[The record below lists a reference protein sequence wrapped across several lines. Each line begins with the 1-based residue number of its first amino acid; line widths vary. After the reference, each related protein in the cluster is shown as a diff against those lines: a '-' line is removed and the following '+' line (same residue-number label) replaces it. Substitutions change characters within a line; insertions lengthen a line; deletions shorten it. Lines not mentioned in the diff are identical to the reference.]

1 MKNYLKRSN
10 RDYRLS
16 PLVANSILITPFVIV
31 FIAILGMSM
40 AITRPFSEW
49 ILLENR
55 PVELVTF
62 LSLLAAGV
70 IGFELSWRAKK
81 NKLGSLIVGFYILFS
96 FGLLVVGMEEE
107 SWGQWI
113 FWFDPPEAVKAI
125 NKQHEMN
132 LHNLPAL
139 HAPFEYLRVAFGVG
153 GLIGVWLS
161 FRPQTRYIGAPVVLS
176 SWFVLIA
183 VLGTIDLFN
192 YYETD
197 VQQRNFMETMRM
209 TEVLEMLIGL
219 AALMYMW
226 LNRRLFL
233 HEQRK

>member
-1 MKNYLKRSN
+1 
-10 RDYRLS
+10 
-16 PLVANSILITPFVIV
+16 
-31 FIAILGMSM
+31 
-40 AITRPFSEW
+40 
-49 ILLENR
+49 
-55 PVELVTF
+55 
-62 LSLLAAGV
+62 
-70 IGFELSWRAKK
+70 
-81 NKLGSLIVGFYILFS
+81 
-96 FGLLVVGMEEE
+96 
-107 SWGQWI
+107 
-113 FWFDPPEAVKAI
+113 
-125 NKQHEMN
+125 MN

-197 VQQRNFMETMRM
+197 VQQRNFMETMMM